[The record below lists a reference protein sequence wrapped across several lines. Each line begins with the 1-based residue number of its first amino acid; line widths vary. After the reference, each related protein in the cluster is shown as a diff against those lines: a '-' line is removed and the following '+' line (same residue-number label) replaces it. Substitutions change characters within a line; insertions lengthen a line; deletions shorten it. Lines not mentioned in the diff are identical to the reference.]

1 MMQGRFPMGAA
12 LLLTAHFRNQPHLH
26 AGRSVPT
33 AAKRRTV
40 SPFSAAGNRLPALP
54 IPIVFINL
62 WNAES
67 GCLPAESSGTRK
79 QRAASRLPGK
89 TFTGPLSLTIY
100 QPSPL

>member
-40 SPFSAAGNRLPALP
+40 SPFSAAGKGGETMR
-54 IPIVFINL
+54 VKVR
-62 WNAES
+62 S
-67 GCLPAESSGTRK
+67 V
-79 QRAASRLPGK
+79 
-89 TFTGPLSLTIY
+89 
-100 QPSPL
+100 